1 MRGCPL
7 EPWHPG
13 YPCFS
18 TGGGPLY
25 FFNSLLVSIILDGSP
40 ASEGI
45 GSGRVFMLDW
55 GVPVVPHEILEEA
68 DAPDEVERFHE
79 AREWA
84 KARLLETKERT
95 EARLGSVEA
104 RIFDPQILMLDD
116 AAVVDGTVRYIR
128 ENRLNAQRAFEW
140 RMLELQAMWGRTSH
154 PMVLDRL
161 NDLEDLMIRVL
172 HRLLGNHDPTDLE
185 GLDESVIIVAT
196 NLTPSLTVHL
206 DAARVLGIATDLG
219 TRTAHW
225 VILARSLEIPAV
237 VGLGDVSKR
246 AVEGQ
251 HAIVDGRIGRII
263 LDPDEHDRER
273 FQQRQRRLEAWEGEI
288 AVIAKQES
296 VTKDGQF
303 VELRAN
309 LDLPGEAEQAR
320 LHGAN
325 GVGLFRT
332 EFLVVG
338 RNTMPGEEEQFEAYK
353 ATAQAF
359 PEGAVYIRTFDLGGD
374 KFPMFLHMPREE
386 NPFLGWRAI
395 RVCLD
400 EPELFRTQLRA
411 LLRATAYGD
420 VRIMLPLVNDVDE
433 IRQVR
438 ELLRIEESRLEA
450 DGIPFNA
457 GYKLGVM
464 IETPAAALEAA
475 ELARHA
481 DFFSIGTNDLI
492 QYTLAVDRTNTRIAK
507 LYNPFHPAVVRL
519 LHQVARVGR
528 AAGIEVSLCGE
539 LASNPLGAFLLLGL
553 DITALSVA
561 WPSLPEIKKVIR
573 GIRIE
578 DARAAAR
585 KALAAPTSRDVT
597 DCLVEGIGDS
607 VDLKVFSGR
616 WSLSLP
622 D

>member
-1 MRGCPL
+1 M
-7 EPWHPG
+7 
-13 YPCFS
+13 
-18 TGGGPLY
+18 
-25 FFNSLLVSIILDGSP
+25 SIILDGSP

-45 GSGRVFMLDW
+45 GSGRVFVLDW
-55 GVPVVPHEILEEA
+55 GVPVVPHETVAEA
-68 DAPDEVERFHE
+68 DATSEIERFHE

-84 KARLLETKERT
+84 KDRLFETKEMT

-116 AAVVDGTVRYIR
+116 AEVVNGTVRYIR

-140 RMLELQAMWGRTSH
+140 RMLELQAMWSRASH

-172 HRLLGNHDPTDLE
+172 NRLLGANDPMDLE
-185 GLDESVIIVAT
+185 GLEESVIIVAP

-206 DAARVLGIATDLG
+206 DAAPVLGIATDLG

-251 HAIVDGRIGRII
+251 QAIVDGRIGRII

-273 FQQRQRRLEAWEGEI
+273 FQRRQRRIEAWEGEI

-309 LDLPGEAEQAR
+309 LDLPVEAEQAR

-332 EFLVVG
+332 EFLVLG

-353 ATAQAF
+353 ATAEAF

-420 VRIMLPLVNDVDE
+420 VRMMLPLVNDVDE

-438 ELLRIEESRLEA
+438 SLLREEESRLEA

-464 IETPAAALEAA
+464 IETPAAALEAS

-492 QYTLAVDRTNTRIAK
+492 QYTLAVDRTNTRLAK
-507 LYNPFHPAVVRL
+507 LYNPFHPAIVRQ

-528 AAGIEVSLCGE
+528 AAGIEVSVCGE
-539 LASNPLGAFLLLGL
+539 MASNPLAAFLLLGL

-573 GIRIE
+573 DVRME

-585 KALAAPTSRDVT
+585 KALAAPTSADVT
-597 DCLVEGIGDS
+597 RCLVEGIGDS
-607 VDLKVFSGR
+607 VDLKVFQGR

-622 D
+622 E

>member
-1 MRGCPL
+1 M
-7 EPWHPG
+7 
-13 YPCFS
+13 
-18 TGGGPLY
+18 
-25 FFNSLLVSIILDGSP
+25 SIILDGSP

-45 GSGRVFMLDW
+45 GAGRVFVLDW
-55 GVPVVPHEILEEA
+55 GVPVVPHGTIDEQQ
-68 DAPDEVERFHE
+68 APEEVERFHA

-84 KARLLETKERT
+84 KARLVETKRRT

-116 AAVVDGTVRYIR
+116 PAVVAGTVQYIN
-128 ENRLNAQRAFEW
+128 ENRLSAQKAFEW
-140 RMLELQAMWGRTSH
+140 RMLELQAEWSRTSH

-161 NDLEDLMIRVL
+161 NDLEDMMTRVL
-172 HRLLGNHDPTDLE
+172 HRLLGNNDPMDLQD
-185 GLDESVIIVAT
+185 LDESVIIVAP

-206 DAARVLGIATDLG
+206 DAATVLGIATDHG

-225 VILARSLEIPAV
+225 AILARSLEIPAV
-237 VGLGDVSKR
+237 VGLGDVSRK
-246 AVEGQ
+246 AVDGQ
-251 HAIVDGRIGRII
+251 HAIVDGRIGRVI
-263 LDPDEHDRER
+263 LDPDEKERER
-273 FQQRQRRLEAWEGEI
+273 FQKRRRRIEEWEGDI
-288 AVIAKQES
+288 AGIAQLES
-296 VTKDGQF
+296 VTKDGQS

-309 LDLPGEAEQAR
+309 LDLAVEAQQAR
-320 LHGAN
+320 LHGAD
-325 GVGLFRT
+325 GVGLYRT

-338 RNTMPGEEEQFEAYK
+338 RNTMPGEEEQFEAYR

-359 PEGAVYIRTFDLGGD
+359 PESAVYIRTFDLGGD
-374 KFPMFLHMPREE
+374 KFTMFLHMPQEE

-395 RVCLD
+395 RACLD

-420 VRIMLPLVNDVDE
+420 VRMMLPLVNDVEE

-438 ELLRIEESRLEA
+438 ALLREEEARLDA

-464 IETPAAALEAA
+464 IETPAAVLGAA

-492 QYTLAVDRTNTRIAK
+492 QYTLAVDRTNARLAK
-507 LYNPFHPAVVRL
+507 LYNPFHPAVVRQ
-519 LHQVARVGR
+519 LHRVSKIGR
-528 AAGIEVSLCGE
+528 AAGIEVSVCGE
-539 LASNPLGAFLLLGL
+539 MASNPLAAFLLLGL

-561 WPSLPEIKKVIR
+561 WPSLPEIKTVIR
-573 GIRIE
+573 GVRME
-578 DARAAAR
+578 DARAAA
-585 KALAAPTSRDVT
+585 KAALAAPTSADVT
-597 DCLVEGIGDS
+597 RCLVEGIGDS
-607 VDLKVFSGR
+607 VDLTVFQGR

-622 D
+622 E